1 MCHFVYLS
9 STQDTWVA
17 APCWPLWI
25 MLPRTGVQTSL
36 WDSAFN
42 YCGISAQKWNWW
54 VTWPFYCSSFDELLR
69 HRPFLLLGWHE
80 LVTPP
85 PPASPRTVKAAVGLT
100 RLRHSP
106 DPSALPPRAGTP
118 PTESSRG
125 PSAQGQTNWVKGLEQ
140 AQLRWRGLMASE
152 VTQTLQ
158 WAGIQH
164 PITLIWQTIKAEEI
178 KDLMPNPLQNKRRV
192 CVSKRIPSFTSH
204 YFPVHVPPTNLSAC
218 HFQNISFLPT
228 SDSPGAQGQDLAR
241 KVFCLAQDFWK
252 YLILNVFVG
261 RGAAFCS
268 DPGPVAAHVPLW
280 GHPPSPTYAA
290 WAADTSVSRP
300 RPLLP
305 IQALLPTCPHLLRGQ
320 PTSLPDSFPILQTI
334 SYHFSVFFWHSDHST
349 PSAFTE
355 LIWGSVSLL
364 HTFLIRPTHGKYREI
379 RFTVL
384 LIWVSPPAQSHVPW
398 TFRYPVNVKVN

>member
-9 STQDTWVA
+9 SSQDTWVA

-25 MLPRTGVQTSL
+25 MLPQTGVCKRLFEILLSIIVGCPPR
-36 WDSAFN
+36 S
-42 YCGISAQKWNWW
+42 GIDGSRGHSIVHLLTNRY
-54 VTWPFYCSSFDELLR
+54 VTVLFSCLDGMNLSR
-69 HRPFLLLGWHE
+69 R
-80 LVTPP
+80 
-85 PPASPRTVKAAVGLT
+85 PPAASPLTVKAAVGIT

-118 PTESSRG
+118 PTESSGG
-125 PSAQGQTNWVKGLEQ
+125 PSAQGRTNWVRGLEQ
-140 AQLRWRGLMASE
+140 AHLRWRGLMASE

-158 WAGIQH
+158 WAAIQH

-178 KDLMPNPLQNKRRV
+178 KDLMPNPVQNKRRV

-204 YFPVHVPPTNLSAC
+204 YFPVHVPPTNWSAC

-268 DPGPVAAHVPLW
+268 DPGPVAAHVPLP
-280 GHPPSPTYAA
+280 GHPPSLT
-290 WAADTSVSRP
+290 
-300 RPLLP
+300 
-305 IQALLPTCPHLLRGQ
+305 
-320 PTSLPDSFPILQTI
+320 
-334 SYHFSVFFWHSDHST
+334 
-349 PSAFTE
+349 
-355 LIWGSVSLL
+355 
-364 HTFLIRPTHGKYREI
+364 
-379 RFTVL
+379 
-384 LIWVSPPAQSHVPW
+384 
-398 TFRYPVNVKVN
+398 